1 MDHHKPTR
9 SAPRNR
15 ASLIVLI
22 VLAFLLM
29 AAAVVLVVSLPD
41 NSAWQD
47 STETS
52 EALDIAGTGFSCE
65 AAEAQQFYPFGTGV
79 MKMTGTRIAMLDI
92 QGIESFGVDV
102 TYTAP
107 FCVKNDTYFLAADR
121 NGHTFVM
128 LDASRELFRG
138 SLNGRISGASISPDG
153 YLALV
158 QDQNNSTG
166 VISIFAPVS
175 GEKLF
180 DCYFPE
186 SGYALS
192 VSFPPEGGCF
202 DVALI
207 NTSASTAKPIVNRY
221 SLKGE
226 QLGQWRPELSDLF
239 PLIEYDADQNPVLCG
254 AASCAAISSEN
265 GQVLWQKNY
274 PQILAARTASEGLL
288 VLAADRMD
296 GSCSLFTVKADGE
309 SGNGLAIGDAITNL
323 AVLDSFA
330 AMGSGTRVV
339 VVDTETAKV
348 IIDQEMKAEVI
359 RVGFADAKTLTIVTR
374 TGVRRLSI
382 D

>member
-1 MDHHKPTR
+1 MDHHQPTR

-15 ASLIVLI
+15 ASLIILI

-47 STETS
+47 STETAD
-52 EALDIAGTGFSCE
+52 ALDVAGTGFACE

-79 MKMTGTRIAMLDI
+79 MKLTGTRIAMLDI
-92 QGIESFGVDV
+92 QGIESYGVDV
-102 TYTAP
+102 TYAAP
-107 FCVKNDTYFLAADR
+107 FCVKNDSFFLAADR
-121 NGHTFVM
+121 NGHAFVM
-128 LDASRELFRG
+128 LDAGGELFRG
-138 SLNGRISGASISPDG
+138 TLNGRISGASISPDG

-158 QDQNNSTG
+158 QDQNSSTG
-166 VISIFAPVS
+166 VISIYAPVT
-175 GEKLF
+175 GDKLF

-226 QLGQWRPELSDLF
+226 QLGQWRPELSDLY
-239 PLIEYDADQNPVLCG
+239 PLIEYDPDQNPVLCG

-265 GQVLWQKNY
+265 GSVLWQKNFQ
-274 PQILAARTASEGLL
+274 QILAARTARTGLL

-296 GSCSLFTVKADGE
+296 GSCNLFLIKANGQSS
-309 SGNGLAIGDAITNL
+309 SGMAIGDAITNL
-323 AVLDSFA
+323 AVLENFA

-339 VVDTETAKV
+339 VVDAGKDEV

-382 D
+382 N